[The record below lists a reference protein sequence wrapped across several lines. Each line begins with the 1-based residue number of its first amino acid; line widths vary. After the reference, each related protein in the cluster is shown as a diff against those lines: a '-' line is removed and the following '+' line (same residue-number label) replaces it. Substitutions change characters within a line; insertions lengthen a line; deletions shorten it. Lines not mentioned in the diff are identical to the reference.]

1 MGNILIIKNADFSS
15 NALKQITIDDDTQYY
30 RISSSLVGY
39 ILSASSS
46 IVAFGESYSGTITL
60 DSNYTAG
67 SITITMNGTD
77 ITSTAYNNGSISISS
92 VTGPVTITALAAS
105 YESSVGL
112 PNHNS
117 LNSDTGNKSA
127 TTKIICSNYEDL
139 KDVATSITVV
149 TPTSYTENQYYKWK
163 VLWWNESA
171 YIGLAQ
177 EISDFDITTTFQVP
191 TGATR
196 YRICVA
202 SVKNNTTESTF
213 PYSQLTTI
221 GIRQNFV

>member
-1 MGNILIIKNADFSS
+1 MDGI
-15 NALKQITIDDDTQYY
+15 
-30 RISSSLVGY
+30 
-39 ILSASSS
+39 
-46 IVAFGESYSGTITL
+46 
-60 DSNYTAG
+60 
-67 SITITMNGTD
+67 D
-77 ITSTAYNNGSISISS
+77 ITSTAYNNGSISILS

-117 LNSDTGNKSA
+117 LNSDTGKTSS

-139 KDVATSITVV
+139 KDTATSITVV

-163 VLWWNESA
+163 VLWWNGST

-177 EISDFDITTTFQVP
+177 EISDFDITTTFQAP